1 MSAHHPHVV
10 NKVKVPFPVSLIIF
24 SYKIAT
30 AVSKAPVTAIV
41 SSMTSGLDLPT
52 LIVSISGD
60 R

>member
-1 MSAHHPHVV
+1 M